1 MPRVRPLC
9 EEQRV
14 EARCKK
20 RTQALVDGLVVH
32 KARTKALNKDISQE
46 AGIGINMVGRLLRGD
61 QVMMRLD
68 AFWRLL
74 DLAGLEIRKREEPLT

>member
-32 KARTKALNKDISQE
+32 KARTKALNKDISNTV
-46 AGIGINMVGRLLRGD
+46 GMGINAVGQLLQGN
-61 QVMMRLD
+61 QVMVRLD
-68 AFWRLL
+68 TFWRLL
-74 DLAGLEIRKREEPLT
+74 DLAGLEVRKREDPLV

>member
-14 EARCKK
+14 AARCRR

-32 KARTKALNKDISQE
+32 KTRNKVINKDIGAA
-46 AGIGINMVGRLLRGD
+46 AGMGVNAVGQLLQG
-61 QVMMRLD
+61 QQISMKLD
-68 AFWRLL
+68 TFWRLL
-74 DLAGLEIRKREEPLT
+74 DLAGLEVRKREEPLQ

>member
-1 MPRVRPLC
+1 MPKVRPLC

-20 RTQALVDGLVVH
+20 RTQALVDGLVIY
-32 KARTKALNKDISQE
+32 KARNKALNRDIAQE

-61 QVMMRLD
+61 QVMVRLD

-74 DLAGLEIRKREEPLT
+74 DLAGLEVRKREEPLQ